1 MYHYICILSFT
12 AVMLLL
18 CVRILLRMENAKQ
31 VWLQKQQYGAAKN
44 EPSSG
49 TLSRNRRHYFGYHG
63 LRAVLP
69 PGPDDLILCKM
80 LYSANFVY
88 LFTLICTSPYH
99 VSLEENT
106 CIWFDLIWFD
116 LIWFIDQDYVV
127 YIRLL
132 KRFWAY
138 NKTFDSMSKRVQN
151 VI

>member
-1 MYHYICILSFT
+1 MYHYICIFSFT

-18 CVRILLRMENAKQ
+18 CVRILLSMENAKQ

-44 EPSSG
+44 KPSSG

-80 LYSANFVY
+80 LYSVNFVY

-99 VSLEENT
+99 MSLEENT
-106 CIWFDLIWFD
+106 CIWLDFDLICP
-116 LIWFIDQDYVV
+116 LSKSITDQPTNRR
-127 YIRLL
+127 INGQTLLQSHGSRL
-132 KRFWAY
+132 
-138 NKTFDSMSKRVQN
+138 KTKFE
-151 VI
+151 